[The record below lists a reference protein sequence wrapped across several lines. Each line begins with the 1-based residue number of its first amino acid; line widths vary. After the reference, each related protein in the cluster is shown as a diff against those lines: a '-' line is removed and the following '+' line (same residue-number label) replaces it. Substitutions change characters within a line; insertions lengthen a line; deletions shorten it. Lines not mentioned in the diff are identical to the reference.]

1 MKLVRRI
8 VELGLSERKSQ
19 QIKVR
24 QPLPKVIYSSQT
36 RLSASFEDLIK
47 AELNIREVNWSASAD
62 IAVQL
67 ETNYHDY
74 PELVDEGK
82 LRELIRT
89 IQDMRKS
96 QNAKLDQQIILTII
110 KGQLPDNLLQTLKEQ
125 TLAQEIR
132 FGSTLEVTLI

>member
-1 MKLVRRI
+1 LRVSHTTSSR
-8 VELGLSERKSQ
+8 VQ
-19 QIKVR
+19 T
-24 QPLPKVIYSSQT
+24 YSVCLT
-36 RLSASFEDLIK
+36 RANNSY
-47 AELNIREVNWSASAD
+47 
-62 IAVQL
+62 
-67 ETNYHDY
+67 NYHDY